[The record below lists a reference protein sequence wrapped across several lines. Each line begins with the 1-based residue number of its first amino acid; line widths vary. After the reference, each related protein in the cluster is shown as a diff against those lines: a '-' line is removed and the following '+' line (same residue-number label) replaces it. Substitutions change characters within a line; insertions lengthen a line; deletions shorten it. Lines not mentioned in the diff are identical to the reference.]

1 MSMTT
6 TPTKLRRWYALYACL
21 ATLASLATAQTVTPP
36 AKEAATKPAAAAVEE
51 KKETQAETLT
61 KAVKLEQVEVTGS
74 RIRRTD
80 IEGPSPVMTYERR
93 YIESTGAMN
102 LADFLNYLPQN
113 YSGISAGR
121 GSTPNELNPEFGQRT
136 DTSTPP
142 INLATG
148 ASAAPPGQT
157 GVSGI
162 SLRGLGAGS
171 TLVLVD
177 GRRMVQSGA
186 GNRSSDSRQGF
197 VDLNGIPLG
206 MVERVE
212 VITDGASAIYGADAV
227 AGVVNIILKKN
238 WTGSE
243 LTGGY
248 KGAFHGGGHERNA
261 TLTTGF
267 ARGKLSGVV
276 SVDYYSRADLK
287 ASQRVF
293 SKNQDHRAITAGTL
307 IATGAP
313 FQGRD
318 LRLNWGFPAVVQ
330 ARTGNL
336 TGFTLPDGTPA
347 RFALTRDG
355 VTGNATLANFVASAP
370 SNLNNGVGLIR
381 GNTSNFLD
389 IIPASERYGFSASAT
404 YKLNDRVEFYL
415 RGTFADTRGVFNT
428 QPPMLAASATSGF
441 GAFATIVPALI
452 NGTPNVYNPFGQ
464 DVLVGMIFPEF
475 GSESQTTQS
484 QTYRGLLGARGNFLK
499 TWRWDAALSLQRYTM
514 EQRTRVFNG
523 SLITAALANP
533 DITKRINP
541 FVDPRVAGSSQ
552 AAIFESMALYNTLD
566 SSSWSRTLDLTFDG
580 EAYTLPGGPIK
591 MATGVVL
598 TQDANK
604 NASVTSSVAVTPVVT
619 TANVWGSQDGQSAFA
634 EFSVPVFGKSNAVSL
649 IRRFD
654 VQLAGRY
661 ERESD
666 FSKFVPKYGI
676 SWVPVTSV
684 LVRAS
689 YGEGFRAPALT
700 EYQVVAAP
708 FTQTIVDPRR
718 TPASTTGVLTTRGSR
733 PDVGPETSTN
743 EFYGIVFE
751 PPFAKGLNLSVNY
764 YRTEQRNAIQVLSG
778 TTIVNNEALFPGR
791 VIREPAT
798 AADIALGQ
806 PGKLLQV
813 DTTFINFG
821 KIVNQSLDL
830 GLDYNLPWDNF
841 GRFRV
846 GLNASRTLEATRQ
859 LAPGQPAVV
868 LEGDTASPP
877 KWKYL
882 ASIFWDRGPLSAS
895 IFFNYLDGFESNN
908 TGNSFAANNTTQ
920 RFAPTPAVTRVD
932 VRGGYTFRDGVWRG
946 YGKGFRISGGIGN
959 LFDEE
964 PPFSDTV
971 FGYNGGLHSQLVM
984 GRSYEVSFSLPF

>member
-1 MSMTT
+1 M
-6 TPTKLRRWYALYACL
+6 
-21 ATLASLATAQTVTPP
+21 ATLASVATAQAVKTPAAP
-36 AKEAATKPAAAAVEE
+36 TTPEAKAAAVEE
-51 KKETQAETLT
+51 KKETTAAETLT

-74 RIRRTD
+74 RIRQTD

-243 LTGGY
+243 VTGGY

-287 ASQRVF
+287 ASQRAF
-293 SKNQDHRAITAGTL
+293 SKNQDHSGIDAGTL
-307 IATGAP
+307 IATGVP

-318 LRLNWGFPAVVQ
+318 LRLNYGFPAVVQ

-347 RFALTRDG
+347 RFAITKDG
-355 VTGNATLANFVASAP
+355 VTGNATLSSFTASPP
-370 SNLNNGVGLIR
+370 SRLNNASVLVR

-389 IIPASERYGFSASAT
+389 IIPASERYGISGSAT
-404 YKLNDRVEFYL
+404 YKLSDRIEFYS
-415 RGTFADTRGVFNT
+415 RVTFADTRGAFYT

-441 GAFATIVPALI
+441 GAFATIVPAVI

-464 DVLVGMIFPEF
+464 DVLVGMIHYEF
-475 GSESQTTQS
+475 GSEGQTTKSQTH
-484 QTYRGLLGARGNFLK
+484 RGLLGARGNFLE

-514 EQRTRVFNG
+514 EQVSRVFNG

-541 FVDPRVAGSSQ
+541 FVDPRTAGSTQ
-552 AAIFESMALYNTLD
+552 AAIYESMALYNRLD
-566 SSSWSRTLDLTFDG
+566 SSSWSRTLDFTVDG
-580 EAYTLPGGPIK
+580 EAFKIPGGPIK

-604 NASVTSSVAVTPVVT
+604 NASVASSIALTPVVT
-619 TANVWGSQDGQSAFA
+619 TASVWGSQDGQSAFA
-634 EFSVPVFGKSNAVSL
+634 EFSVPVFGKPNAVPL
-649 IRRFD
+649 IRRLD
-654 VQLAGRY
+654 LQLAGRY
-661 ERESD
+661 D
-666 FSKFVPKYGI
+666 KDDAFSKFVPKYGI
-676 SWVPVTSV
+676 SWVPVNSV

-700 EYQVVAAP
+700 EYQVVAAA

-718 TPASTTGVLTTRGSR
+718 NPASTTGVISTRGSR
-733 PDVGPETSTN
+733 PDIGPETSTN

-751 PPFAKGLNLSVNY
+751 PPFAKGLNFQANY

-778 TTIVNNEALFPGR
+778 QTIVNNEALFQDR
-791 VIREPAT
+791 IIREAPS
-798 AADIALGQ
+798 AADTALGQ
-806 PGKLLQV
+806 PGRVLQV
-813 DTTFINFG
+813 DTTFLNFG
-821 KIVNQSLDL
+821 SIVNQSLDL
-830 GLDYNLPWDNF
+830 GVDYNLPWENF

-846 GLNASRTLEATRQ
+846 GLNASRTLKATRQ
-859 LAPGQPAVV
+859 LAPGQPPVV

-877 KWKYL
+877 KWKL
-882 ASIFWDRGPLSAS
+882 LGSVFWDRGPLSAS
-895 IFFNYLDGFESNN
+895 VFVNYIDGFESNN

-920 RFAPTPAVTRVD
+920 RFYPTPAVTRVD
-932 VRGGYTFRDGVWRG
+932 VRGGYTFREGVWRG
-946 YGKGFRISGGIGN
+946 YGRNLRISGGIGN
-959 LFDEE
+959 VFDKE

-984 GRSYEVSFSLPF
+984 GRSYELSFTLPF

>member
-1 MSMTT
+1 MNTRITPT
-6 TPTKLRRWYALYACL
+6 TPSAKRRRWALHL
-21 ATLASLATAQTVTPP
+21 WMATLASVATAQTVNT
-36 AKEAATKPAAAAVEE
+36 PAASGTRAAAGDE
-51 KKETQAETLT
+51 KKEVPAETLT
-61 KAVKLEQVEVTGS
+61 KAVRLEQVEVTGS
-74 RIRRTD
+74 RIRQTD
-80 IEGPSPVMTYERR
+80 IEGPSPVMSYERR

-113 YSGISAGR
+113 YAGISSGR
-121 GSTPNELNPEFGQRT
+121 GSTPNELNPEFGQRS
-136 DTSTPP
+136 DTGTPP

-238 WTGSE
+238 WTGTE
-243 LTGGY
+243 VTGGY

-261 TLTTGF
+261 TITTGF
-267 ARGKLSGVV
+267 ARGKLSGVL

-293 SKNQDHRAITAGTL
+293 SKNQDHRSITAGTL

-347 RFALTRDG
+347 RFALTKDG

-370 SNLNNGVGLIR
+370 SSLNNGVGLVR
-381 GNTSNFLD
+381 GNTPNFLD
-389 IIPASERYGFSASAT
+389 IIPASERYGISGSAT
-404 YKLNDRVEFYL
+404 YKLNDRFELYL
-415 RGTFADTRGVFNT
+415 RGTFADTRGAFNT
-428 QPPMLAASATSGF
+428 QPPMLAASATAGF
-441 GAFATIVPALI
+441 GNFATIVPAVI

-464 DVLVGMIFPEF
+464 DVLVGMIHYEF
-475 GSESQTTQS
+475 GSEGQTTQS
-484 QTYRGLLGARGNFLK
+484 QTHRGLLGARGNFGE

-514 EQRTRVFNG
+514 EQITRVFNG

-533 DITKRINP
+533 DISKRINP
-541 FVDPRVAGSSQ
+541 FVDPRVVGSNQ
-552 AAIFESMALYNTLD
+552 TAIYESMALYNRLD
-566 SSSWSRTLDLTFDG
+566 SSSWSRSLDFTVDG
-580 EAYTLPGGPIK
+580 EVYTLPGGPIK

-604 NASVTSSVAVTPVVT
+604 SASVASSIAVTPVVT

-634 EFSVPVFGKSNAVSL
+634 EFSVPVVGKSNAVSL

-661 ERESD
+661 D
-666 FSKFVPKYGI
+666 KDDAFSKVVPKYGI
-676 SWVPVTSV
+676 SWVPVSSV

-708 FTQTIVDPRR
+708 FTSTIVDPRR
-718 TPASTTGVLTTRGSR
+718 TPASTTGVITTRGSR
-733 PDVGPETSTN
+733 PSVGPETSTN

-751 PPFAKGLNLSVNY
+751 PPFAKGLNLTLNY
-764 YRTEQRNAIQVLSG
+764 YRTEQQNAIQVLSG
-778 TTIVNNEALFPGR
+778 TTIVNNEALFQDR
-791 VIREPAT
+791 IIRDAPS
-798 AADIALGQ
+798 AADTALGQ
-806 PGKLLQV
+806 PGRLLQI

-821 KIVNQSLDL
+821 NIVNRSLDL
-830 GLDYNLPWDNF
+830 GLDYGLPWETL
-841 GRFRV
+841 GRIRV

-868 LEGDTASPP
+868 LEGDTGSPP
-877 KWKYL
+877 KWKL
-882 ASIFWDRGPLSAS
+882 LGSVFWDRGPLSAS
-895 IFFNYLDGFESNN
+895 VFVNYMDGFESNN
-908 TGNSFAANNTTQ
+908 TGNSFAGNNTTQ
-920 RFAPTPAVTRVD
+920 RFYPTPAVTRVD
-932 VRGGYTFRDGVWRG
+932 MRAGYTFRDGVWRG
-946 YGKGFRISGGIGN
+946 YGRNLRINGGIGN
-959 LFDEE
+959 VFDKE

-971 FGYNGGLHSQLVM
+971 FSYNGGLHSHLVI
-984 GRSYEVSFSLPF
+984 GRSYELSFSLSF